1 MSPEEPVCVVT
12 RITFARWRSVPA
24 AIRRFRRLQRLG
36 RKTIPG
42 LVEAHVRVGKGAT
55 VTIVS
60 LWQDELALIRFTT
73 LEAHVQAVRWT
84 IRHKGQVWSG
94 VFRLT
99 GTSSMSVPWIG
110 TIRHWEPLQ
119 PSQVG
124 GLRGPA

>member
-1 MSPEEPVCVVT
+1 VISPEEPVCVVT
-12 RITFARWRSVPA
+12 RITFGTWRSVPG

-36 RKTIPG
+36 RKEIPG
-42 LVEAHVRVGKGAT
+42 LVDAHVRVGRGAT
-55 VTIVS
+55 VTITS

-110 TIRHWEPLQ
+110 TIRHWEPLA
-119 PSQVG
+119 PT
-124 GLRGPA
+124 R